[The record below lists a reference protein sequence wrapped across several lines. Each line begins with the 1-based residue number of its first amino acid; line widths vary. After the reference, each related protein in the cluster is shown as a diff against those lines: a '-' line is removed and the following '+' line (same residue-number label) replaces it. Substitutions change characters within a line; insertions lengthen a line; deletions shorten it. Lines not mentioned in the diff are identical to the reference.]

1 MTIQDLGSVGE
12 FVAAVATVATL
23 LYLAIQLR
31 NNSRVTRFE
40 GHLETRKMLA
50 ESQRLIAEPDKA
62 RIWNAGLRDPSS
74 LGEDELSSFYS
85 IMFLLV
91 NAIDAGLEYQR
102 VTHDKD
108 FYRPQGDFLAVLA
121 TQPGFKQWWSFA
133 SNTFNSDLNR
143 RVATY
148 MLSDGSDPVTRS

>member
-74 LGEDELSSFYS
+74 LGEDELVSFYS

-102 VTHDKD
+102 AT
-108 FYRPQGDFLAVLA
+108 PQHLD
-121 TQPGFKQWWSFA
+121 
-133 SNTFNSDLNR
+133 
-143 RVATY
+143 
-148 MLSDGSDPVTRS
+148 